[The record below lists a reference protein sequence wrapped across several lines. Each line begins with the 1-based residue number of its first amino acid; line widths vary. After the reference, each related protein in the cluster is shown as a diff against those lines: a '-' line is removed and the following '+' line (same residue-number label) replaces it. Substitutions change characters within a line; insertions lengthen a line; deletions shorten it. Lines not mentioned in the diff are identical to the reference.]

1 MTGNKVVLLLV
12 VVAFS
17 TMAVIGCSEDSAV
30 LSQPETLSSPE
41 TSSETSPETPPET
54 LETPPSPNPRSQQL
68 PIEARVQLGDRT
80 IDLEVAR
87 TPQQQALGLM
97 FRDEL
102 PDDRGMLFP
111 FDPPE
116 AVNFWMKNVRI
127 SLDMVF
133 VYDGQV
139 VGLAEN
145 VPPCRQLRCPTYSP
159 GEGVL
164 VDYVIELRG
173 GRAAELGVSVGDTV
187 DIELLDAA
195 S

>member
-1 MTGNKVVLLLV
+1 MTRVKVRLTGQKVVLLLMAIAASAI
-12 VVAFS
+12 VA
-17 TMAVIGCSEDSAV
+17 IGCSEETVV
-30 LSQPETLSSPE
+30 LSQPETLLSQDTFE
-41 TSSETSPETPPET
+41 TRPSATETH
-54 LETPPSPNPRSQQL
+54 RAQQL
-68 PIEARVQLGDRT
+68 PIEARVQLGDRA

-116 AVNFWMKNVRI
+116 SVNFWMKNVRI
-127 SLDMVF
+127 PLDMVF
-133 VYDGQV
+133 VYDGEV
-139 VGLAEN
+139 VGLARE
-145 VPPCRQLRCPTYSP
+145 VPPCRQVRCPTYSP

-173 GRAAELGVSVGDTV
+173 GRVAELGLAIGDPV
-187 DIELLDAA
+187 RIEMFDEP

>member
-1 MTGNKVVLLLV
+1 MAMTGVRVRLTGKKVVLLLMAIASSAI
-12 VVAFS
+12 VA
-17 TMAVIGCSEDSAV
+17 IGCSEETVV
-30 LSQPETLSSPE
+30 LSQPETLLSQD
-41 TSSETSPETPPET
+41 T
-54 LETPPSPNPRSQQL
+54 LETRPSATLTHRAQQL
-68 PIEARVQLGDRT
+68 PIGARVQLGDRT

-116 AVNFWMKNVRI
+116 SVNFWMKNVHI
-127 SLDMVF
+127 PLDMVF
-133 VYDGQV
+133 VYDGEV
-139 VGLAEN
+139 VGLAEE
-145 VPPCRQLRCPTYSP
+145 VPPCRQVRCPTYSP
-159 GEGVL
+159 GEGIL

-173 GRAAELGVSVGDTV
+173 GRIAELGLEIGDPV
-187 DIELLDAA
+187 RIEMFDEP